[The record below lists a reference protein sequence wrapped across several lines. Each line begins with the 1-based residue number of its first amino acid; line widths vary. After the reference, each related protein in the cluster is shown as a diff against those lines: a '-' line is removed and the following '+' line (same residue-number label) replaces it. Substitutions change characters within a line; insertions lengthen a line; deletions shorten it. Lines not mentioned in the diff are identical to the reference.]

1 VDTERQAGTG
11 GSVPPLTRADVE
23 RLRSKVESAAQL
35 DLSLQNLQHVDL
47 SYLDLQGANLR
58 GADLQGAQLRG
69 TNLSEADLRGANL
82 SDADLDGADLS
93 CAHLGENEA
102 NRAKLHRT
110 KLSYATLR
118 GLDLRGFDLTDLN
131 LRYADLNG
139 TDLRDAV
146 LRGADLQGADL
157 STAHL
162 HGPELRGAR
171 LYRDELFS
179 NRMRH
184 TRRGMTTQQ
193 RLTPAEPLLIQT
205 SSSPLQGQAVKQSKT
220 ALSDREAYLLGEH
233 ALLAG
238 ADPVKIRQLFPQGFS
253 FAMARRLF
261 DAWLVH
267 SGDTYSGQEVNAM
280 WVGFAHYICDLYHRD
295 ESEM

>member
-47 SYLDLQGANLR
+47 SYLDLQG
-58 GADLQGAQLRG
+58 
-69 TNLSEADLRGANL
+69 TN
-82 SDADLDGADLS
+82 
-93 CAHLGENEA
+93 
-102 NRAKLHRT
+102 
-110 KLSYATLR
+110 
-118 GLDLRGFDLTDLN
+118 
-131 LRYADLNG
+131 
-139 TDLRDAV
+139 

-157 STAHL
+157 STAQL

-179 NRMRH
+179 NRMKH
-184 TRRGMTTQQ
+184 ARRGISTQK
-193 RLTPAEPLLIQT
+193 RLTPAE
-205 SSSPLQGQAVKQSKT
+205 PLQGQAVKQSKK

-238 ADPVKIRQLFPQGFS
+238 ADPVRIRQLFPQRFS

-261 DAWLVH
+261 DAWLGH
-267 SGDTYSGQEVNAM
+267 SGDTYSGQEIDAM
-280 WVGFAHYICDLYHRD
+280 WVGFAHHICDLYHGD
-295 ESEM
+295 ESET